1 MRTLRMRARK
11 AETSQVRGGYRATEH
26 VRTGTRPPRKELAV
40 DLAAA
45 LDYTRA
51 QRRCVLVT
59 LKADGRPQTSNV
71 FQWTDDEGVVR
82 VSLTDDRAK
91 TRNLRRDP
99 RVSLHVTAED
109 FWSYVVLEGEAD
121 LSPVAQSPDD
131 TTCDELVAYY
141 RAMQGEHPD
150 WHDYRRAMVA
160 DRRLVLRL
168 RPTYAYGMLP
178 RG

>member
-1 MRTLRMRARK
+1 M
-11 AETSQVRGGYRATEH
+11 
-26 VRTGTRPPRKELAV
+26 
-40 DLAAA
+40 DLEAA
-45 LDYTRA
+45 LDYARTH
-51 QRRCVLVT
+51 RRCVLVT

-71 FQWTDDEGVVR
+71 FAWTDDEGVVR

-99 RVSLHVTAED
+99 RVSLHLTADD
-109 FWSYVVLEGEAD
+109 FWSYVVLEGEAE
-121 LSPVAQSPDD
+121 LSEVAAAPDD
-131 TTCDELVAYY
+131 ATCDELVAYF

-150 WHDYRRAMVA
+150 WDEYRAAMVA

-178 RG
+178 R